1 MSRTAVLIIIVAS
14 MFPATSAVSQE
25 KKIDRS
31 QLPPAVEAAVA
42 AQSQGATVRGFS
54 EEKEKGQTYYE
65 AWLTVGRHSKD
76 VLMDAQGSVVEIEE
90 QVAIESLPAAVRDGL
105 QAKAGSGRLGKV
117 ESITKHGKLVAYEAR
132 VIRNGKKSEV
142 QVGPDGKALDH
153 QE

>member
-31 QLPPAVEAAVA
+31 ELPPAVEAAVA

-65 AWLTVGRHSKD
+65 AELMVGGHSKD
-76 VLMDAQGSVVEIEE
+76 VLMDAQGNIVEIEE
-90 QVAIESLPAAVRDGL
+90 QVAIESLPAGVREGL
-105 QAKAGSGRLGKV
+105 QTKAGKGKLMKV

-132 VIRNGKKSEV
+132 VIRNGRKSEI
-142 QVGPDGKALDH
+142 QVGPDGKALAH
-153 QE
+153 EE